1 MSEPPRKRGRP
12 REFDE
17 ASALVAASHA
27 FLRLGY
33 AGASL
38 ETLASEMGL
47 AKPSLYAAFG
57 DKHAL
62 YMRVLEERYRMVTA
76 RYGPA
81 FVRGATLEESLRNV
95 FDECI
100 EICLGVNGGPPGCP
114 IAAAQT
120 TESLVDDDVM
130 AFTQRFRSE
139 IDVSMAKAIARRLSS
154 APSPSTRA
162 LATTI
167 ARLTNGIL
175 HDLALRA
182 RVGEPRAKL
191 RDLSR
196 SAARLLANAAAR
208 GEV

>member
-1 MSEPPRKRGRP
+1 MSNLPKKRGRP
-12 REFDE
+12 RQFDE
-17 ASALVAASHA
+17 AAALALASHA

-62 YMRVLEERYRMVTA
+62 YMRVLEERYRMVTE

-81 FVRGATLEESLRNV
+81 FLRGKTLEDALRGL

-100 EICLGVNGGPPGCP
+100 EICLGVDGGPRGCP

-120 TESLVDDDVM
+120 TESLVDDDVN
-130 AFTQRFRSE
+130 AFTKQFRLQT
-139 IDVSMAKAIARRLSS
+139 DAWMTKAIGKHL
-154 APSPSTRA
+154 PSPGDPGLAST
-162 LATTI
+162 LAKV
-167 ARLTNGIL
+167 ANGIL

-191 RDLSR
+191 RELGRDAAKLLA
-196 SAARLLANAAAR
+196 SAALR
-208 GEV
+208 